1 MMMMMMMMMMIFG
14 VGNSWS
20 SHSDNCK
27 NSFLLGE
34 GDTFGINGSF
44 GAPDKKV
51 SINFSKAKTK
61 FCLSLHSDV
70 DNNFFV
76 NGKKL

>member
-1 MMMMMMMMMMIFG
+1 MEFWNAIFFG

-20 SHSDNCK
+20 SHYDNCK
-27 NSFLLGE
+27 NNFLLGE